1 VDSIANYSKNK
12 EKIMEIR
19 SVKTLSLI
27 VIAIVVIAFLVVY
40 KDQPIAMATPQGQK
54 QFSMTATFYNPDGS
68 GPPIYRMEDTEF
80 NVLCYYIS
88 TGSISCLRKY

>member
-1 VDSIANYSKNK
+1 M
-12 EKIMEIR
+12 EKR
-19 SVKTLSLI
+19 PVKTLSLI
-27 VIAIVVIAFLVVY
+27 VIAIVVIAFLVLY
-40 KDQPIAMATPQGQK
+40 KDRPIAMANLQGQK
-54 QFSMTATFYNPDGS
+54 QFSLTATFHNPEGS

>member
-1 VDSIANYSKNK
+1 M
-12 EKIMEIR
+12 EKR
-19 SVKTLSLI
+19 PVKTLSLI
-27 VIAIVVIAFLVVY
+27 VIAIVVIAFWVLY
-40 KDQPIAMATPQGQK
+40 KDRPIAMANPQGQK
-54 QFSMTATFYNPDGS
+54 QFSLTATFHNPEGS